1 MIRCAGDGGP
11 SSRGPMTSPHHHS
24 KHVTHAM
31 RAMRAT
37 RVLAAGDALRVLVV

>member
-1 MIRCAGDGGP
+1 
-11 SSRGPMTSPHHHS
+11 MTSPHHHS

-31 RAMRAT
+31 RAMRAM

>member
-11 SSRGPMTSPHHHS
+11 SLRGPMTSPHHHS

-31 RAMRAT
+31 HVT
-37 RVLAAGDALRVLVV
+37 RVLASGDALRVLVV